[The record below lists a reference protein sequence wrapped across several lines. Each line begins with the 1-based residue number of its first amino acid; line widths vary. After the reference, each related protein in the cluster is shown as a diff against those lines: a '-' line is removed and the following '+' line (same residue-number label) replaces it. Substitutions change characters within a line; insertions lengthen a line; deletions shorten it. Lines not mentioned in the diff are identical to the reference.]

1 MNPIYSE
8 ELKQHLTSALAA
20 FVRQTGISLKDLKAV
35 CAEMDAMEAD
45 EHDFKWKQRG
55 LLWCDGFWEGDNG
68 YAVPL
73 NEEEARQMFIDE
85 TGCNGHWRGEEIDSD
100 VEKARKRSVR
110 AANQENKRRMM
121 EKKGGQA

>member
-20 FVRQTGISLKDLKAV
+20 FVRQTGISLKDLKSV

-85 TGCNGHWRGEEIDSD
+85 TGCSGNWRSEIDSD